1 MRKMGLRGR
10 SQEEQLLPQRRVG
23 GSPHSSALLNGAAH
37 EYCMIPE
44 VGLPGRVEPS
54 RAVASRWDWSPLCL
68 CGEQLPTFNAH
79 Q

>member
-44 VGLPGRVEPS
+44 VGLPGRAEPS
-54 RAVASRWDWSPLCL
+54 RGVALGLEPAVPVWRAAPYV
-68 CGEQLPTFNAH
+68 
-79 Q
+79 